1 MFDKERKELV
11 DGTFQIPMAR
21 CQLRQR
27 AADVPIIYEGPGI
40 ISQAKDGNL
49 QLQMFS
55 GQVDF
60 SEAFRRD
67 HGLVVPPGTLFPE
80 NTYYDLD
87 AIDFHETTWHAT
99 RLSINGTFGAG
110 TLVQVDLRRLEKVQ
124 TFTPGR
130 PGSAGGCFVP
140 TSAELPW
147 HKMTTSDLGST
158 WDRFEYKDE
167 KFEWELRKLEGG
179 LDIHFWVNEDHVEPF
194 FTRFLRALAILTG
207 RPIDPW
213 ISAIREGEMLVT
225 RFHTHHPELVNA
237 RLLGPLSLRMPS
249 HQDAHRFLLC
259 FVNNSVTTQPESVD
273 GSELLYR
280 FWHRILR
287 ARERDIENSA
297 LVLSVAVEGV
307 IKGAFLSKYD
317 IDSEFVELVEGAKE
331 RLNRAKCHERIRGAL
346 KASLGHSSSPKVK
359 DTLKRLIEQG
369 VLDKAHIEAWEGMRH
384 AAAHGGAW
392 EEDELALQSHIKRFH
407 FCLDL
412 FYRLVFVVIKY
423 RGHHID
429 LTDTQWAERPF
440 PPQS

>member
-1 MFDKERKELV
+1 MFDKERKELAT
-11 DGTFQIPMAR
+11 GTFQIPLVH
-21 CQLRQR
+21 CKLRQR
-27 AADVPIIYEGPGI
+27 GAEAPIIYEGPGL
-40 ISQAKDGNL
+40 ISQSKDGNL

-55 GQVDF
+55 EKVEF

-67 HGLVVPPGTLFPE
+67 HGLIVTPGTLFPE

-87 AIDFHETTWHAT
+87 AIDFDETRWRAT
-99 RLSINGTFGAG
+99 HLSINVTFGAG
-110 TLVQVDLRRLEKVQ
+110 TLVQVDLRRLEKIQ
-124 TFTPGR
+124 PFTSDR

-147 HKMTTSDLGST
+147 HKITTSDLGSS
-158 WDRFEYKDE
+158 WDRFEHEDE
-167 KFEWELRKLEGG
+167 QYEWEIRKLEGG
-179 LDIHFWVNEDHVEPF
+179 LDIHFWVNEAHPEPS

-225 RFHTHHPELVNA
+225 RFHTHHPELA
-237 RLLGPLSLRMPS
+237 DAKLLGPLSLRMPS

-259 FVNNSVTTQPESVD
+259 FVNNSVITQPGSVD
-273 GSELLYR
+273 GSELLFR

-307 IKGAFLSKYD
+307 VKEAFLSKYD
-317 IDSEFVELVEGAKE
+317 VDNEFVELVEGAKE
-331 RLNRAKCHERIRGAL
+331 RLNRAKCHERIKGTL

-369 VLDKAHIEAWEGMRH
+369 ALNKEHLVAWEGMRH

-392 EEDELALQSHIKRFH
+392 EDDEFALQSHIRRFH

-412 FYRLVFVVIKY
+412 FYRLVFIVIIY
-423 RGHHID
+423 RGQHVD
-429 LTDTQWAERPF
+429 LTDTQWSERPF
-440 PPQS
+440 PP